1 MKVVGLLSG
10 GKDSVYNLVH
20 CVVQGHEPVA
30 VASLGPPEGKDE
42 LDSYM
47 YQTVGHSGLRVLAQA
62 LDLPFFVRTING
74 TAVNQRGEYG
84 SRKGKAKE
92 VDTTAERGDETE
104 DLYELLKSVK
114 DAMPEVQ
121 GVSVGAILSNYQRV
135 RVEHVCARLGLTPL
149 AYLWERSQP
158 ELLAEMIA
166 AGMES
171 VLVKVAG
178 AGLQVKHLGQTLAQM
193 QPTLHKLNAMYDL
206 HVCGEGGEYET
217 FTVDCP
223 LFKRRVLLDK
233 TTTVV
238 SDSSPFSTVAHLH
251 LDTVSL
257 SPDPKPDVPEHESF
271 VELRA
276 RVQSTVDVG
285 VPPLLDD
292 EAREWEE
299 AARMAHDRCCEAD
312 DALESSASAST
323 SREPA
328 AETRYDSVPRAR
340 RTEDGWL
347 YLSEIVAPP
356 TGRNAEIEQEVQA
369 CFQEL
374 EVLLA
379 ANEASLLDLAHLTV
393 YLSPSAETMA
403 LFPRIN
409 AVYATYFG
417 TSPPTRACVAV
428 PGPQEAGAQRVK
440 LEGVARVSQEAAA
453 PDSDSERK
461 ALHIQS
467 MSYWAPA
474 NIGPYSQSINTGG
487 KTHIAGQ
494 IPLIPASLTL
504 PPGPVETPQSSV
516 AESAF
521 SFHAALAL
529 QHLTRIVACS
539 SPSESARPESILAWL
554 APCPSEAIW
563 RRRVAACRAAWTA
576 YTGDE
581 SAPFLAVEAA
591 ALPRGAAVEWQATW
605 TSPAS
610 AVDGDSDDEEESAAR
625 KTLVTKEPMKAIR
638 IFGYRLGEASLPS
651 AAAEARADAA
661 CVKIFYRPQ
670 VISSGQV
677 ATLFDGGNGGDD
689 ARNGSHAYPALSFV
703 PATRLATSGSAHKQF
718 DVVVVV
724 QHA

>member
-62 LDLPFFVRTING
+62 LDVPFFVRTING

-92 VDTTAERGDETE
+92 VDTTTERGDETE

-114 DAMPEVQ
+114 DAMPDVQ

-271 VELRA
+271 VELQA
-276 RVQSTVDVG
+276 RIQSTVDVG
-285 VPPLLDD
+285 VPPLSDD
-292 EAREWEE
+292 EAQEWEE
-299 AARMAHDRCCEAD
+299 AARLAHDRWSEAD
-312 DALESSASAST
+312 EALNSPGLAST

-328 AETRYDSVPRAR
+328 VAESRYDPIPRAR

-356 TGRNAEIEQEVQA
+356 ATRNAEIEQEVQA

-374 EVLLA
+374 EVSLA

-428 PGPQEAGAQRVK
+428 PGPQEAGAWRVK
-440 LEGVARVSQEAAA
+440 LEGVARISQEAAA

-474 NIGPYSQSINTGG
+474 NIGPYSQSVNTGG
-487 KTHIAGQ
+487 RIHIAGQ
-494 IPLIPASLTL
+494 IPLTPASLTL
-504 PPGPVETPQSSV
+504 PPGPVDTPQSGDSQ
-516 AESAF
+516 SAF

-539 SPSESARPESILAWL
+539 TPSESARPESVLAWL
-554 APCPSEAIW
+554 APCPTEAIW

-576 YTGDE
+576 YAGDG
-581 SAPFLAVEAA
+581 SAPFVVVEAA

-610 AVDGDSDDEEESAAR
+610 AVDADSENEEESVADKA
-625 KTLVTKEPMKAIR
+625 LVTKEGSKAPR
-638 IFGYRLGEASLPS
+638 VLGYKLGDASFS
-651 AAAEARADAA
+651 GAAAEVRAGAG

-670 VISSGQV
+670 VISAEQIAV
-677 ATLFDGGNGGDD
+677 LFDGGDGRDN
-689 ARNGSHAYPALSFV
+689 ARNGSNAHPALSFV
-703 PATRLATSGSAHKQF
+703 PATRLATSDSANEQF
-718 DVVVVV
+718 DVVVV
-724 QHA
+724 A